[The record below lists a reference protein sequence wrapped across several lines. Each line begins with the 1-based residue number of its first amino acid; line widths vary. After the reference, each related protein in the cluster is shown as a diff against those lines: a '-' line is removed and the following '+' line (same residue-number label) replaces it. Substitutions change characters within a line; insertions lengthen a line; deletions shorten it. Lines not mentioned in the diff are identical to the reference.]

1 MCSFNLGGRGKNLY
15 ARPFDSCFSC
25 PVYHISVLS
34 KRRQNRIPYYS
45 MISALNI
52 VASALQSFAH
62 MLSLKKAQKKPSL
75 RPADKRKREGAG
87 YPFPHLALAS
97 LSLLGLREWRFLSLP
112 FPVCVCIRVCCSGAA
127 CNAPPSVAG
136 GGKTRG
142 SGEETPLGSPPLSDR
157 RVTRAHRKE
166 NVGASAVRPPA
177 RL

>member
-25 PVYHISVLS
+25 PVCHISVLS
-34 KRRQNRIPYYS
+34 KGRQKRIPYYS
-45 MISALNI
+45 LISALNI

-112 FPVCVCIRVCCSGAA
+112 FPVCVCVCVCVCVYSCVCCSCAA

-142 SGEETPLGSPPLSDR
+142 SGEETPVGISPPSFLSAIE
-157 RVTRAHRKE
+157 V
-166 NVGASAVRPPA
+166 
-177 RL
+177 